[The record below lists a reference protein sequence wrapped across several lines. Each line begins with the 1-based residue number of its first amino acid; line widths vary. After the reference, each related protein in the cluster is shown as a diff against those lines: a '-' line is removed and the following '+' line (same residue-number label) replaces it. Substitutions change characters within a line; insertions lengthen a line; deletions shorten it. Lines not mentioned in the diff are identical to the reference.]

1 MENKKIYKVKGMDC
15 ASCAVQ
21 IEKKLNNTSGVQKA
35 TVNYLTGQA
44 AVSGDFKDEDIKGAV
59 ESAGYEVEMPM
70 DHGEHA
76 MHQMPSGEMMAGMT
90 HDEHAEHAKLES
102 RGEILTLRNKFL
114 FGTSFSIIILILT
127 YAAYIPFLES
137 LSSTVLNY
145 VMFILTTP
153 VQIWLGWQFYRG
165 TWRGLKHFSANMDTL
180 VAVGTTAAYLYSIV
194 ATFLPG
200 FFARAE
206 IRPEVYYDTAAVIL
220 TLIILGRFLEAR
232 AKGQASEAIQ
242 KLLKLQAKT
251 ATVLK
256 DGQEQKI
263 PIEEVKTGD
272 IVIVKPGEKI
282 PVDGIITE
290 GYSAIDE
297 SMITGESIPVEK
309 KVGDEIIGATINKTG
324 SFRYCVTKVGKD
336 SALAQIV
343 KLVQEAQ
350 GSKAP
355 IQRLADVIS
364 GYFVPAVIV
373 IAIIAF
379 IVWMIFG
386 PAPAFTLALVVFV
399 TVLIIA
405 CPCALGLAT
414 PTAILVGT
422 GLGAENGILIRDA
435 EKLEIFHKVNT
446 IVFDKTG
453 TLTKGKPTVTDITEI
468 PNNQSKISQNE
479 ILKYAA
485 SIEKGSEHP
494 LAEAVVKYAEEK
506 KIILIKPTKFN
517 AIPGHGVEGM
527 IDSKEIL
534 FGNRKLMAREK
545 IEVSEDTEKQ
555 IQQLE
560 NEGKTVM
567 ILAIDK
573 DIAGLIAV
581 ADTLKEYSKEAVAE
595 LHRMGIKVM
604 MITGDNLRTAKAIAK
619 QVGIDDVLAEVLPQD
634 KAQKIKELQMVNGQR
649 QKIIIAMVGDGIN
662 DEPALAQADIGVAIG
677 SGTDVAME
685 AADVT
690 LIADDLRKVSQAIK
704 LSRAT
709 MRTIRGNLFWAF
721 IYNILGIPVAAGVLY
736 PFFGILL
743 NPIIASG
750 AMAFSSLFVV
760 LNSLRLKNAKKYL
773 AIQGSMMLILA
784 LALLGPLGYAFY
796 QKQTKS
802 EAEQL
807 VSRAEA
813 KAVPHEGSNSALG
826 LKFTS
831 KDYKSLLNE
840 AEMPMS
846 AEEMQDFA
854 GIDVTMP
861 CCAFAKTVANF
872 SINCQCGHHLAT
884 YGVIKKMVKASIPR
898 QRIQLETKRW
908 ISYFFPKEAIAKEL
922 KTSGLSQDKI
932 DSSLQILNSK
942 GGC

>member
-1 MENKKIYKVKGMDC
+1 MENKKIYKVKGTDC

-21 IEKKLNNTSGVQKA
+21 IEKKLNKTSGVQKA

-76 MHQMPSGEMMAGMT
+76 MHQMSSGEMMEGMT
-90 HDEHAEHAKLES
+90 HDDHAEHAKLES
-102 RGEILTLRNKFL
+102 RGEILVLRNKFL

-137 LSSTVLNY
+137 LSSTALNY
-145 VMFILTTP
+145 AMFILTTP

-206 IRPEVYYDTAAVIL
+206 IRPDVYYDTASVIL
-220 TLIILGRFLEAR
+220 TLIVLGRFLEAR

-282 PVDGIITE
+282 PVDGIIIE

-324 SFRYCVTKVGKD
+324 SFQYRATKVGKD

-355 IQRLADVIS
+355 IQKLADVIS
-364 GYFVPAVIV
+364 GYFVPAVII
-373 IAIIAF
+373 IAITAF
-379 IVWMIFG
+379 IIWMIFG
-386 PAPAFTLALVVFV
+386 PAPAFTFALVVFV

-453 TLTKGKPTVTDITEI
+453 TLTKGKPTVTDVTEI
-468 PNNQSKISQNE
+468 SNNKSKISQNE
-479 ILKYAA
+479 ILKYVA

-506 KIILIKPTKFN
+506 KITLIKPTKFN

-545 IEVSEDTEKQ
+545 IEVSEDTENQ
-555 IQQLE
+555 IQKLE

-573 DIAGLIAV
+573 NIAGLIAV

-595 LHRMGIKVM
+595 LHQMGIKVM
-604 MITGDNLRTAKAIAK
+604 VITGDNLRTAEAIAK

-634 KAQKIKELQMVNGQR
+634 KAQKIKELQAANDENR
-649 QKIIIAMVGDGIN
+649 KIIIAMVGDGIN
-662 DEPALAQADIGVAIG
+662 DAPALAQADIGVAIG

-721 IYNILGIPVAAGVLY
+721 IYNILGIPVAAGILY

-743 NPIIASG
+743 NPMIAS
-750 AMAFSSLFVV
+750 ATMAFSSLFVV

-773 AIQGSMMLILA
+773 AIQGLMMLIFM
-784 LALLGPLGYAFY
+784 LALLGPLGYVFH

-802 EAEQL
+802 ETEQL
-807 VSRAEA
+807 VSKAEA
-813 KAVPHEGSNSALG
+813 KAVPREGSNSVLG

-831 KDYKSLLNE
+831 KDYRSLLNE
-840 AEMPMS
+840 AKMPMS

-861 CCAFAKTVANF
+861 CCTFARTVANF
-872 SINCQCGHHLAT
+872 STNCQCGHHLAA
-884 YGVIKKMVKASIPR
+884 YGVIKKMVKASVPR
-898 QRIQLETKRW
+898 QRIQIETKRW
-908 ISYFFPKEAIAKEL
+908 VSYFFPKEAIAKEL
-922 KTSGLSQDKI
+922 KTSGLSQEKI
-932 DSSLQILNSK
+932 NSSLQILNSK